1 MMSYRGSRG
10 AVPSP
15 VYKADPLSRLGRSRA
30 RISAGL
36 EAELSYCICIAFV
49 CVCVCCN
56 CVSLHDSQRRACYA
70 HGYYIGDEVNRNTA
84 VAAPIGTVEP
94 FYRDTDNWTYYC
106 ERLAQYFVWP
116 MAFQNLLQSCLVHA
130 VGQLIRSLVF
140 PAKPTEKSFSEIQ
153 LVHAHLLLARLLLYN
168 V

>member
-70 HGYYIGDEVNRNTA
+70 HGYYIGDEVNRCR
-84 VAAPIGTVEP
+84 
-94 FYRDTDNWTYYC
+94 RD
-106 ERLAQYFVWP
+106 Q
-116 MAFQNLLQSCLVHA
+116 
-130 VGQLIRSLVF
+130 
-140 PAKPTEKSFSEIQ
+140 
-153 LVHAHLLLARLLLYN
+153 
-168 V
+168 